1 MDNQDP
7 PKEVNEYLNLSSE
20 ELSGKLLQFKEALE
34 SENGKD
40 IKTAEVLG
48 LEVSKNEE
56 PKPEVKKMTPEE
68 VLKLQEVINYANE
81 KLKEGGISTDIPTL
95 TKMSEVEKQ
104 LADKQEKMAQA
115 KFGEQITELTA
126 LDEHLDVELIKSLNM
141 ETEDKVIVAS
151 LVKTIAS
158 PYLSSIEKL
167 GKELESANK
176 EAESLAK
183 FKAPVP
189 EEIDGK
195 TSIEKAKAK
204 FGLKSADSEK
214 EKTE

>member
-81 KLKEGGISTDIPTL
+81 KLKEGGISSEIPTL

-115 KFGEQITELTA
+115 KFGEQITELTS

-151 LVKTIAS
+151 LIKTIAS
-158 PYLSSIEKL
+158 PYLTSIEKL

-195 TSIEKAKAK
+195 TAIENAKAK